1 MRERLVVAAQRLPA
15 LAGVAARALHDLEA
29 PAQLAQH
36 ALHAG
41 ALRRHALDI
50 LSRSKP
56 ATDSRT
62 STGSSS
68 AKRHVPELED
78 FILKR
83 DYTGALT
90 MLENEGN
97 TEVWADAWAAWSWF
111 HLGEYR
117 RALDAY
123 MRVRGRANLDA
134 RVADTLDMD
143 LAVCYFYLDVTVNNI
158 LLYRTCMH
166 DSDSNYTKEDCNG
179 FLLPDKT
186 NATHMLEEDVQKHI
200 RAVPTLY
207 CTYFDIASNE
217 LTRIA

>member
-1 MRERLVVAAQRLPA
+1 M
-15 LAGVAARALHDLEA
+15 
-29 PAQLAQH
+29 
-36 ALHAG
+36 
-41 ALRRHALDI
+41 I

-90 MLENEGN
+90 MLEFLKNEGN

-143 LAVCYFYLDVTVNNI
+143 LAVCYFYLA
-158 LLYRTCMH
+158 LQLYH
-166 DSDSNYTKEDCNG
+166 GS
-179 FLLPDKT
+179 
-186 NATHMLEEDVQKHI
+186 QQ
-200 RAVPTLY
+200 
-207 CTYFDIASNE
+207 
-217 LTRIA
+217 